1 MIIYLQEKLK
11 LQKYHSYE
19 WQSNWSQRE
28 SKQIEMV
35 MELSIAVL
43 LEVDRGSS
51 QLWPE
56 RWTDSIALLKLMV
69 LTSKSEC
76 CWLLT
81 CINPTEVQGA
91 A

>member
-1 MIIYLQEKLK
+1 
-11 LQKYHSYE
+11 
-19 WQSNWSQRE
+19 
-28 SKQIEMV
+28 MV
-35 MELSIAVL
+35 VELSLTVL

-51 QLWPE
+51 QLRPE
-56 RWTDSIALLKLMV
+56 RPMDSIALLKPMA

-81 CINPTEVQGA
+81 CINPTEVHGA

>member
-11 LQKYHSYE
+11 LQKYHYYE

-35 MELSIAVL
+35 VEFSIAVL

-56 RWTDSIALLKLMV
+56 RWTDSIALLKPMV
-69 LTSKSEC
+69 LTSS
-76 CWLLT
+76 LSAAGSSPAL
-81 CINPTEVQGA
+81 IPPMHGA

>member
-11 LQKYHSYE
+11 LQKYHYYE
-19 WQSNWSQRE
+19 WQSNWSQGE

-35 MELSIAVL
+35 VELSIAVL
-43 LEVDRGSS
+43 LDVDRGSS
-51 QLWPE
+51 QLRPE
-56 RWTDSIALLKLMV
+56 RWTDSIALLKPLV

-81 CINPTEVQGA
+81 CISSTEVHGA